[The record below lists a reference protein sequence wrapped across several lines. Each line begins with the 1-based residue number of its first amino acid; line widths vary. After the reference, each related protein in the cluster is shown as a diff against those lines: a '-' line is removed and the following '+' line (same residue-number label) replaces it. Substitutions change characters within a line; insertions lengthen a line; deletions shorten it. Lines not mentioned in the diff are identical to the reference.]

1 MIIIN
6 RYKYPRT
13 PHLPFSLGATD
24 DDKILKST
32 SHFNDKLVVITE
44 KMDGE
49 NTTIYN
55 DYYHARSIDS
65 KHKEYHSYLLAN
77 ILPVL
82 QYQIPD
88 DYRVCGEYLYAK
100 HSIAYND
107 LESYFL
113 AFSIWYKDKCLSWS
127 ETVEISQKWGLK
139 TVPVL
144 YEGIYDE
151 NKVKEIAANVVKAG
165 GEGIVVR
172 LADSFSID
180 EFGQSMAKFVRAN
193 HVQTNTH
200 WTQSKIEQNKLHK
213 K

>member
-1 MIIIN
+1 MD

-49 NTTIYN
+49 NTSIYN

-65 KHKEYHSYLLAN
+65 KHKDYHSYLLAN
-77 ILPVL
+77 ILPAV

-88 DYRVCGEYLYAK
+88 SYRICGEYLYAK
-100 HSIAYND
+100 HSIAYEN

-113 AFSIWYKDKCLSWS
+113 AFSIWNGNTCLSWS
-127 ETVEISQKWGLK
+127 DFESLCEEWGLK

-144 YEGIYDE
+144 YKGVYNEDI
-151 NKVKEIAANVVKAG
+151 VKKIANEVVARG

-172 LADSFSID
+172 LQDAFEYEDFGNSI
-180 EFGQSMAKFVRAN
+180 AKFVRPN
-193 HVQTNTH
+193 HVQTDKH
-200 WTQSKIEQNKLHK
+200 WTQSKIEANKLAK
-213 K
+213 N